1 MKKNLLVLAV
11 TSAVFFASSAMADG
25 PTAISS
31 GNTIAPTGANN
42 CSILGDSVKLNLSK
56 GVHGAFNCDEA
67 RNAINVGAC
76 HESGSRSTSLTCAQI
91 GVDSSDNPVF
101 NDPSCAGQ
109 AAGAVITVSTASYRG
124 FRASSTGGTV
134 GAQSLSANCAAG
146 VPEAQLVNFQ

>member
-1 MKKNLLVLAV
+1 
-11 TSAVFFASSAMADG
+11 DG

-31 GNTIAPTGANN
+31 GTTISPTGENN

-91 GVDSSDNPVF
+91 GVDESDNPVF
-101 NDPSCAGQ
+101 NDPGCAGQ
-109 AAGAVITVSTASYRG
+109 DAGHVLTVDTASYRG

-134 GAQSLSANCAAG
+134 GAQSLSANCSAG